1 MQGSDV
7 MGIQV
12 TLRDGGKHTIT
23 DEQIEL
29 WQNLYPDV
37 SVRDELMM
45 LQKVWETEKRSR
57 KTAGNINR
65 HINQHLSML

>member
-1 MQGSDV
+1 

-65 HINQHLSML
+65 HINQYLNML